1 MNIVEPILFQCR
13 QNPPAAAL
21 CAPGTALNLISYSRL
36 ARFIHNIGG
45 RALGVGIRPGQT
57 VAIQVKDHIFH
68 AAIALALARMGVAT
82 LSVSDLN
89 LPAGLRVD
97 SVITDAPVFTGNPAN
112 LPIVLADL
120 GWTEGD
126 GKPIDER
133 FVSAGGDAI
142 ARVVLT
148 SGSTGTPKAIAI
160 SHRTLMQRYG
170 RYLFAFGSSFADCS
184 RFFSDMGLGQ
194 SASFELLLYFLA
206 RGGMFFFPGASP
218 MDSLQTFGLYKVQGL
233 FASPGALSE
242 ILKFYEA
249 NSAFRSGFEVILTAG
264 SPLPKSLSERIR
276 ARLGSNL
283 VVVYGT
289 SETAT
294 VAAAPAHAV
303 ADISGAVGHVMPDV
317 TVEIIDGSGRA
328 LPPGQEGSLRIR
340 SSTTV
345 EGYLGDPEQT
355 RASFRDGCFY
365 PGDLGSVSQDGMLVI
380 SGREKEV
387 LNLGGTKIR
396 PQLVEDV
403 LTAFASV
410 DQAAVVGVPNS
421 LGIDELWALIVR
433 RSPLDV
439 NALRAHCQQ
448 RLSPLFCPVRYVTI
462 DQLPRNEN
470 GKIDRQRLMAL
481 ARAPTHDQP
490 RLQHPGERERS

>member
-1 MNIVEPILFQCR
+1 MNIVEPILFQSR

-21 CAPGTALNLISYSRL
+21 CAPGTALNVISYARL
-36 ARFIHNIGG
+36 AQFIHNIGR
-45 RALGVGIRPGQT
+45 RALATGIRPGQI

-68 AAIALALARMGVAT
+68 TAIALALARMGVAT
-82 LSVSDLN
+82 LSVADLE

-97 SVITDAPVFTGNPAN
+97 SAITDAPASIGNWAN
-112 LPIVLADL
+112 LPMVLADL

-133 FVSAGGDAI
+133 FVSAGAGAI
-142 ARVVLT
+142 ARIVLT
-148 SGSTGTPKAIAI
+148 SGSTGVPKAIAI
-160 SHRTLMQRYG
+160 SHAALMRRYG
-170 RYLFAFGSSFADCS
+170 RYLFAFGHSFAACS

-194 SASFELLLYFLA
+194 SAAFELLLYFLS
-206 RGGMFFFPGASP
+206 RGGTFFLPGASP
-218 MDSLQTFGLYKVQGL
+218 MDSLQTFDLYKVQGL
-233 FASPGALSE
+233 FASPGALSG

-264 SPLPKSLSERIR
+264 SPLPRSLSERIR

-303 ADISGAVGHVMPDV
+303 IDPPGAVGHVMPDI
-317 TVEIIDGSGRA
+317 TVEIVDGSGRA
-328 LPPGQEGSLRIR
+328 LPRGQEGSLRIR
-340 SSTTV
+340 SPAMV
-345 EGYLGDPEQT
+345 QEYLGDPEQT
-355 RASFRDGCFY
+355 RVSFRDGYFH
-365 PGDLGSVSQDGMLVI
+365 PGDLGYVNQDGILVI

-387 LNLGGTKIR
+387 LNLGGVKIR

-403 LTAFASV
+403 LGAFAAV

-421 LGIDELWALIVR
+421 FGIEELWGLIVPR
-433 RSPLDV
+433 GPLDEK
-439 NALRAHCQQ
+439 ALLAHCQK
-448 RLSPLFCPVRYVTI
+448 RLAPLFCPVRFVSI
-462 DQLPRNEN
+462 ERLPRNQN
-470 GKIDRQRLMAL
+470 GKIDRARLLPL
-481 ARAPTHDQP
+481 AHA
-490 RLQHPGERERS
+490 GGA

>member
-1 MNIVEPILFQCR
+1 MNIVEPILFQSR

-21 CAPGTALNLISYSRL
+21 CAPGTAFNVISYARL
-36 ARFIHNIGG
+36 ARFIHNIGR
-45 RALGVGIRPGQT
+45 RALATGIQPGHI
-57 VAIQVKDHIFH
+57 VAIQVKDQIFH

-82 LSVSDLN
+82 LSVADLN

-97 SVITDAPVFTGNPAN
+97 SAITDASASIGNWTK
-112 LPIVLADL
+112 LPLVLADL
-120 GWTEGD
+120 GWAEGD

-142 ARVVLT
+142 ARIVLT
-148 SGSTGTPKAIAI
+148 SGSTGVPKAIAI
-160 SHRTLMQRYG
+160 SHAALMRRYG
-170 RYLFAFGSSFADCS
+170 RYLFAFGNSFAACS

-194 SASFELLLYFLA
+194 SAAFELLLYFLS
-206 RGGMFFFPGASP
+206 RGGTFFLPGASP
-218 MDSLQTFGLYKVQGL
+218 MDSLQTFDLYKVQGL
-233 FASPGALSE
+233 FASPGALSG

-303 ADISGAVGHVMPDV
+303 VDPPGAVGHVMPEV
-317 TVEIIDGSGRA
+317 TVEIVDGSGRV
-328 LPPGQEGSLRIR
+328 LPAGQQGSLRIR
-340 SSTTV
+340 SPTMV
-345 EGYLGDPEQT
+345 DGYLGDPEQT
-355 RASFRDGCFY
+355 QASFRDGYFH
-365 PGDLGSVSQDGMLVI
+365 PGDLGTLTQDGMLAI
-380 SGREKEV
+380 SGRDREV
-387 LNLGGTKIR
+387 LNLGGAKIR

-403 LTAFASV
+403 LAAFAAV
-410 DQAAVVGVPNS
+410 DQAAVVAMPNS
-421 LGIDELWALIVR
+421 LGIEELWALIVP
-433 RSPLDV
+433 RSPLDAD
-439 NALRAHCQQ
+439 ALRAHCQQ
-448 RLSPLFCPVRYVTI
+448 RLALLFCPARFVTI

-470 GKIDRQRLMAL
+470 GKIDRPRLSDL
-481 ARAPTHDQP
+481 ARKADA
-490 RLQHPGERERS
+490 G